1 MRSWS
6 WLLNFLKGD
15 LRVKLAGIIVGK
27 LKFKQ
32 PKLYQFRRTFQA
44 LLSPT
49 RYDSTDAKKELQ
61 KLMIKLCKEVD
72 INYPFFTYLV

>member
-1 MRSWS
+1 MRSCS

-27 LKFKQ
+27 LKFKR

-49 RYDSTDAKKELQ
+49 RYDSTDSQ
-61 KLMIKLCKEVD
+61 KGTTVTQIVLRR
-72 INYPFFTYLV
+72 

>member
-27 LKFKQ
+27 LKFKRS
-32 PKLYQFRRTFQA
+32 KFYQFSRTFQA
-44 LLSPT
+44 LLSAT
-49 RYDSTDAKKELQ
+49 RYDSTDSQKETTVTQ
-61 KLMIKLCKEVD
+61 IV
-72 INYPFFTYLV
+72 